1 MKKPLVME
9 GGSVK
14 VKKDALE
21 ILEDT
26 RKLVEEGKIVSV
38 LTVIERADGSITSHY
53 QGIEDR
59 FSQGAKLIRL
69 GLRRLGF
76 KVDDEEFKEFR

>member
-14 VKKDALE
+14 VKKDALD
-21 ILEDT
+21 ILESV

-38 LTVIERADGSITSHY
+38 LIVVEEANGSITSHY

-59 FSQGAKLIRL
+59 FSQAGKLIRL

-76 KVDDEEFKEFR
+76 KVDEEKIE

>member
-1 MKKPLVME
+1 MKKPLVIE
-9 GGSVK
+9 GGSMK
-14 VKKDALE
+14 VKKDALDV
-21 ILEDT
+21 LEDA

-38 LTVIERADGSITSHY
+38 LVVVEEANGSITSYY

-59 FSQGAKLIRL
+59 FSQGAKLVRL

-76 KVDDEEFKEFR
+76 KVDDEEFKEFK

>member
-1 MKKPLVME
+1 MKKPLIIE

-14 VKKDALE
+14 VKKDALDV
-21 ILEDT
+21 LEDT

-38 LTVIERADGSITSHY
+38 LTVTEKADGSITSHY

-76 KVDDEEFKEFR
+76 RVDDVESK